1 MRGATPASKGGLEGM
16 DISEVVVETRG
27 SVALVIL
34 NRPERMNA
42 IGWRMLD
49 RFRELIGELDRDD
62 RVRAVVLT
70 GAGRGFCAGTDLREL
85 AEKNEAAERRPPV
98 RNEQAA
104 APWDMT
110 RIGKPTVAAV
120 NGAAVGLGVEL
131 ATQCDLRIASHA
143 ARFSWA
149 FPHRGLIPD
158 TGAGT
163 YLLPRIVGLQTALN
177 WTLSGRMVGVEEVSA
192 AGFVDEVIDDADLR
206 RRAVERAAELSTG
219 APLAIRET
227 KRLMYQGLGRDA
239 GGHVEDNA
247 ATLGRLFQTE
257 DHREGVM
264 AFLEKREPKFV
275 GR

>member
-1 MRGATPASKGGLEGM
+1 M
-16 DISEVVVETRG
+16 SEVVVETHG
-27 SVALVIL
+27 NVALVIL

-49 RFRELIGELDRDD
+49 RFREVVRELDRDD

-70 GAGRGFCAGTDLREL
+70 GEGRGFCAGTDLREL
-85 AEKNEAAERRPPV
+85 SENNEAAHRRPAG
-98 RNEQAA
+98 RDQHDI

-131 ATQCDLRIASHA
+131 ATQCDLRIASAA

-149 FPHRGLIPD
+149 FPLRGLIPD

-177 WTLSGRMVGVEEVSA
+177 WTLSGRMVGVEEA
-192 AGFVDEVIDDADLR
+192 AAARFVDEVVDDADLR
-206 RRAVERAAELSTG
+206 RRAVERAAELSAG
-219 APLAIRET
+219 APLAIRQT

-239 GGHVEDNA
+239 AGHVEDNA
-247 ATLGRLFQTE
+247 ATLGGLFQTE
-257 DHREGVM
+257 DHKEGVT
-264 AFLEKREPKFV
+264 AFLEKRAPRFV

>member
-1 MRGATPASKGGLEGM
+1 MS
-16 DISEVVVETRG
+16 DVVVETHG

-49 RFRELIGELDRDD
+49 RFRELIGELDRDE

-70 GAGRGFCAGTDLREL
+70 GEGRGFCAGTDLREL
-85 AEKNEAAERRPPV
+85 AENNEAAGRRAPT
-98 RNEQAA
+98 RDEADA

-131 ATQCDLRIASHA
+131 ATQCDLRIASEA

-163 YLLPRIVGLQTALN
+163 YLLPRIVGLQTALA
-177 WTLSGRMVGVEEVSA
+177 WTLSGRMVGVEEASA
-192 AGFVDEVIDDADLR
+192 ARFVDEVVDATDLR
-206 RRAVERAAELSTG
+206 RRAVERAAEMSSG
-219 APLAIRET
+219 APLAIRQT
-227 KRLMYQGLGRDA
+227 KRLMYQGLGRGAED
-239 GGHVEDNA
+239 HVADNA

-257 DHREGVM
+257 DHREGVT
-264 AFLEKREPKFV
+264 AFLEKREPRFT